1 MAASQRENRRTG
13 WTILIVPPNPL
24 RKTRAVHVRRRHVR
38 AALAI
43 AGLCALTT
51 AGLGVVVLS
60 DSLQVTATADE
71 LADAHQMIL
80 SLTDSLQSMSDL
92 DGPDADAAESAPH
105 GTSSVAAGSVARPA
119 KGVRLPVFGVIT
131 SRFSRSRWHPILRIF
146 RPHKGVDVAAPY
158 GSNITAPAAGRVVFV
173 GRKLGDGLMVELDH
187 GAGVQSIY
195 AHCSAV
201 KVKVGDFVSFGDV
214 IALVG
219 SSGLSTA
226 PHVHFEVRVR
236 GEAVD
241 PLKYLLTARL
251 TPMQKP
257 PAAAAA
263 PVMQAGSPMPSR
275 RPPQDRAS
283 GTGSDEP

>member
-1 MAASQRENRRTG
+1 MASPQRDNRRTG
-13 WTILIVPPNPL
+13 WTILIVPPNPV
-24 RKTRAVHVRRRHVR
+24 RKTRAIHVRRRHLR

-43 AGLCALTT
+43 VGLCTLTM

-80 SLTDSLQSMSDL
+80 TLTDSLQSMSDM
-92 DGPDADAAESAPH
+92 DARDPDESATH
-105 GTSSVAAGSVARPA
+105 TSSVAAGSVARPA
-119 KGVRLPVFGVIT
+119 RGVRLPVFGTIT

-158 GSNITAPAAGRVVFV
+158 GSNITAPAAGRVTFV

-201 KVKVGDFVSFGDV
+201 KVRVGDFVSFGDV

-226 PHVHFEVRVR
+226 PHVHFEVKVR
-236 GEAVD
+236 GEPVD
-241 PLKYLLTARL
+241 PLKYLITARL
-251 TPMQKP
+251 TPLQKP
-257 PAAAAA
+257 PTAASA
-263 PVMQAGSPMPSR
+263 PVMQAGSPVSTR
-275 RPPQDRAS
+275 HAPQDNAA
-283 GTGSDEP
+283 GTGSDSP